1 MRVGLGYDV
10 HQLVEGRRLIL
21 GGVPIPFP
29 KGLQGHSDADVLVHA
44 VCDAILGAAGL
55 GDIGMHFPDTD
66 ARYKDVSS
74 LNLLAR
80 AAELVRAEGLRIQH
94 IDTIVLAQSPKLGC
108 YREAMR
114 ANIAKAIDLPQT
126 SINVKATTTEG
137 LGFIGRLEGIG
148 AMAVAL
154 LDG

>member
-126 SINVKATTTEG
+126 SVNVKATTTEG

>member
-1 MRVGLGYDV
+1 V

-126 SINVKATTTEG
+126 SVNVKATTTEG